1 MIKHQYTFGNP
12 TNSILLSS
20 TILFTQNN
28 TRIFFFKDYFYVF
41 DTSKYKK
48 FKKTKQKQKQ
58 FICYFTYYRISRKN
72 KIKLTNPSRY

>member
-12 TNSILLSS
+12 TNLILLSS

-48 FKKTKQKQKQ
+48 FKKTKQN
-58 FICYFTYYRISRKN
+58 KN
-72 KIKLTNPSRY
+72 SLFVTSPTTEYQEKIKLN